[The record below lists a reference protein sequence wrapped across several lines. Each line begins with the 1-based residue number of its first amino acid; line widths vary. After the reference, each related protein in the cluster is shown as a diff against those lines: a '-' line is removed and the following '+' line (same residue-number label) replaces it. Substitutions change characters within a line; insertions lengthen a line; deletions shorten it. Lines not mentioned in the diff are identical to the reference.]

1 MNEPLSSETN
11 IPQPSPVRGKCD
23 SCGYKDTPGAQ
34 YGQYDL
40 NLGRVPFYCDVCA
53 STFLS
58 YLHKDPKVLENPL
71 YFYRA
76 LALGLNMVLDAIEEL
91 RSGKKR

>member
-1 MNEPLSSETN
+1 VE
-11 IPQPSPVRGKCD
+11 RGKCD
-23 SCGYKDTPGAQ
+23 ACGYSDTPVAA
-34 YGQYDL
+34 YGEFDTT
-40 NLGRVPFYCDVCA
+40 LGRQPVYCDVCA

-58 YLHKDPKVLENPL
+58 LLHRDPAKLKRDPL

-91 RSGKKR
+91 KHGRKR